1 MLTKVPTA
9 ISKSARLVTLR
20 HPNAMECE
28 LFRKQVTRVDTP
40 VADDYAGLPTLG
52 GLGVIS
58 SDDEVEFEYIEL
70 GAAKVVF
77 AGGFQ
82 AQLGNTMDND
92 SGVTYPDAPIEALVE
107 CVADP
112 EAPTFF
118 TPDKNDM
125 VTVYP
130 VPGVAIVYEVVGVT
144 GNVNI
149 PPYTRKYLLQP
160 RSDMNVGV

>member
-1 MLTKVPTA
+1 MLTKVPAT
-9 ISKSARLVTLR
+9 INKSARLVTLR
-20 HPNAMECE
+20 HPNAMDCE
-28 LFRKQVTRVDTP
+28 VFRKQVTRVDTP

-58 SDDEVEFEYIEL
+58 SDDEVEFEYIDIGE
-70 GAAKVVF
+70 ARVVF
-77 AGGFQ
+77 LGGFQ

-92 SGVTYPDAPIEALVE
+92 TGLAYADAPIEALME

-112 EAPTFF
+112 SAPEFF
-118 TPDKNDM
+118 VLDKNDM

-130 VPGVAIVYEVVGVT
+130 VPGVAIVYEVAGVT

-160 RSDMNVGV
+160 RSDMNVGI